1 MEQSFGKGFE
11 ANISPTKTVSFW
23 LIWLVS
29 QMPYSHPKLTTVYL
43 ENKKNK
49 KKTELPSGGKKLSGC
64 FSDLRED
71 FVFTN

>member
-43 ENKKNK
+43 EK
-49 KKTELPSGGKKLSGC
+49 KKKKQSCQMGEKSYQDAL
-64 FSDLRED
+64 
-71 FVFTN
+71 VI